1 MYLILF
7 IVHQS
12 EGKKP
17 LRVAGGTEGDCEH
30 DKQTRAQALVEQREE
45 RESIGQGLLA
55 GN

>member
-1 MYLILF
+1 M
-7 IVHQS
+7 HQS
-12 EGKKP
+12 EGKEP
-17 LRVAGGTEGDCEH
+17 LQGWGGEGQKGDCQH